1 MTDQSQATKRAWIK
15 AEQTAGLY
23 GQEKFI
29 LIANVVVPA
38 LVVTLFWHWL
48 GLPALL
54 WLGSVWLIALARA
67 GLFHAY
73 RMRPRGAQDAGRW
86 AMLFTL
92 GSAASGAAWGVG
104 CMLMFIPD
112 EPVAELVL
120 AYVVAGLAAGAIVTL
135 SIWLP
140 AALSFLTLIGLGQ
153 AGAFLLQGDVRHLVL
168 AAMAGLMWAV
178 FCAVAARFNRSL
190 VGSLSL
196 RYENLLLGDRLERA
210 HLSEV
215 GSQAKSRFLAAM
227 SHELR
232 TPLNA
237 ILGFSE
243 IMKSEMFGP
252 VGSKQYKDYVHSIN
266 ASAERLLKM
275 IDEVLMLSSMES
287 GRVELDDQ
295 PLDLRKAVAAAVEGV
310 REIAEAG
317 GVRLATDLSESC
329 KVLRADDSAFRE
341 ILSCLLCNA
350 VQFTPRGGQ
359 VTVATELDDDGQFV
373 LRVADGG
380 SAADREYA
388 ANTIA
393 DFSQIDSS
401 VAGKS
406 QGPGFGLSV
415 VKALVE
421 VHGGSVDVESRAEA
435 GTTVA
440 ARFPAERVVADA
452 NPAVPRSRMRFA

>member
-1 MTDQSQATKRAWIK
+1 M
-15 AEQTAGLY
+15 
-23 GQEKFI
+23 
-29 LIANVVVPA
+29 
-38 LVVTLFWHWL
+38 
-48 GLPALL
+48 
-54 WLGSVWLIALARA
+54 
-67 GLFHAY
+67 
-73 RMRPRGAQDAGRW
+73 
-86 AMLFTL
+86 
-92 GSAASGAAWGVG
+92 
-104 CMLMFIPD
+104 
-112 EPVAELVL
+112 
-120 AYVVAGLAAGAIVTL
+120 AAGAIVTL

-140 AALSFLTLIGLGQ
+140 AVLTFLTLIGLGQ
-153 AGAFLLQGDVRHLVL
+153 AGAFLLQGDVRYLVL
-168 AAMAGLMWAV
+168 TAMTCLMWAV

-196 RYENLLLGDRLERA
+196 RFENLLLGDRLERA

-215 GSQAKSRFLAAM
+215 GSQAKSRFFAAM

-243 IMKSEMFGP
+243 IIRSEMFGP
-252 VGSKQYKDYVHSIN
+252 VGSTQYKDYIHSIN
-266 ASAERLLKM
+266 ASAEQLLKM
-275 IDEVLMLSSMES
+275 IDEVLMLSSVES
-287 GRVELDDQ
+287 GRAELDDQ
-295 PLDLRKAVAAAVEGV
+295 PLDLRTAVAAAVEGV
-310 REIAEAG
+310 RETAEAR
-317 GVRLATDLSESC
+317 GVHLATDLSESC

-341 ILSCLLCNA
+341 ILSGLLCNA

-359 VTVATELDDDGQFV
+359 VTVATELNDDGQFV

-380 SAADREYA
+380 SAADREYV
-388 ANTIA
+388 ANAIA

-401 VAGKS
+401 VAGRFE
-406 QGPGFGLSV
+406 GPGFGLSV

-452 NPAVPRSRMRFA
+452 NRPVPSSRLRFV